1 MRHLAMMQEELRLRC
16 AQGINFVVSCDCFP
30 HYAFAF
36 NTDQL
41 SGEPLSEE
49 CMVAIVD
56 YGAGNLTSVRLAFE
70 KIGVRAAI
78 TSVPGE
84 IAAADR
90 VVFPGVGSAGAA
102 MERLEQLHLSEAL
115 REVVRKGTP
124 FLGICLGAQILLDHS
139 EEDGGIKCLGLI
151 PGKVRLLRP
160 DDRTVK
166 IPHMGWNSVAFSWR
180 HPVFEGLKE
189 GSEFY
194 FVHSY
199 HTVPLSPDVLLG
211 ETEYGGTKF
220 TSVMGLANLVAT
232 QFHPERSGRLG
243 LELLENF
250 SRWDGRC

>member
-1 MRHLAMMQEELRLRC
+1 
-16 AQGINFVVSCDCFP
+16 
-30 HYAFAF
+30 
-36 NTDQL
+36 
-41 SGEPLSEE
+41 
-49 CMVAIVD
+49 MVAIVD

-84 IAAADR
+84 IIAADR

-102 MERLEQLHLSEAL
+102 MQRLEQLRLSEAL
-115 REVVRKGTP
+115 RDVVRKGTP
-124 FLGICLGAQILLDHS
+124 FLGICLGAQIILDHS

-151 PGKVRLLRP
+151 PGRVRLLRP
-160 DDRTVK
+160 ADRTVK
-166 IPHMGWNSVAFSWR
+166 IPHMGWNSVVLSRR

-199 HTVPLSPDVLLG
+199 YTVPLSQDIFLG

-220 TSVMGLANLVAT
+220 VSAMGLANLVAT

-243 LELLENF
+243 LQLLENF